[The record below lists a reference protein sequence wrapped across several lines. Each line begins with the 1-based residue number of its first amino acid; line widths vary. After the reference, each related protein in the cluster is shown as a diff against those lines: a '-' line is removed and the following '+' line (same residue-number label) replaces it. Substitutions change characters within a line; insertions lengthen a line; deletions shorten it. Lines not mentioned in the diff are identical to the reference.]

1 MEEPCPNPSPEA
13 VAPNERVILL
23 LGSDHSD
30 WAERLAQAAPTRGID
45 CVRAR
50 DLDDAQ
56 KLLAGRR
63 PETILVSGPAEEAE
77 LGEHLAALFSGAQ
90 LALEQPAPRTT
101 EEFLQ
106 QLDPLLIRA
115 GARSQHQAVLVIQCL
130 PEGLEAQDES
140 GESSGTMTIL
150 RERLKNS
157 LRETDLFTVP
167 GLDGAAMRYA
177 GGDSHELI
185 VSFSLERAHDASNVG
200 RRLMELLGR
209 PCELGDQ
216 ATLPEFNGG
225 IAIYPEDGR
234 DAKVLLDAARSA
246 ASDARRDGGGAM
258 RYHEPSL
265 NRAAFEI
272 LSMETSLRRA
282 LNQREFEVHY
292 QPKVDLTSERI
303 VGMEALVRWRHP
315 ELGMISPA
323 QFIPIAEQT
332 GLITDL
338 GDYVLR
344 QACEDS
350 ILWQKAGLSPILMAV
365 NLSSVQFRDR
375 GLYDRVMQVVQ
386 ETGMDPRFLELELTE
401 STLMDDAES
410 AVTVLKRFKRHGI
423 HVSIDDFGTGYSS
436 LAYLRRFP
444 IDALKID
451 RSFITDINTNA
462 DDAAISTSIILMGR
476 SLRLRV
482 IAEGVETKSQLSF
495 LKVMNCDEVQGY
507 FFSPPV
513 PTDKAQELLRKNQ
526 QLPSAGAPGLAA

>member
-1 MEEPCPNPSPEA
+1 MDNEPAPNPESSQPLPPP
-13 VAPNERVILL
+13 APLERVILL
-23 LGSDHSD
+23 LGAEHSE
-30 WAERLAQAAPTRGID
+30 WTERLAQAAPARGID

-50 DLDDAQ
+50 DLDEAQ
-56 KLLAGRR
+56 RVLAGRR

-77 LGEHLAALFSGAQ
+77 LSQHLAALLSGVELTQAQ
-90 LALEQPAPRTT
+90 VEPRSS

-115 GARSQHQAVLVIQCL
+115 GARGQHQAVLAIQCL
-130 PEGLEAQDES
+130 PENHPGSAEEHSGLMDV
-140 GESSGTMTIL
+140 L
-150 RERLKNS
+150 RDRLRSS
-157 LRETDLFTVP
+157 LREVDLFTVP
-167 GLDGAAMRYA
+167 GLDGTGMRFT
-177 GGDSHELI
+177 GNGDNELI
-185 VSFSLERAHDASNVG
+185 VSFTLERPHDASNVG
-200 RRLMELLGR
+200 RRLMDMLAR
-209 PCELGDQ
+209 PCEIGDSV
-216 ATLPEFNGG
+216 ACPEFNGG
-225 IAIYPEDGR
+225 ISIYPEDGK
-234 DAKVLLDAARSA
+234 DARVLLDAARTA
-246 ASDARRDGGGAM
+246 AKDAARDGGGAM
-258 RYHEPSL
+258 RYHAPGL

-272 LSMETSLRRA
+272 LSMERSLRRA
-282 LNQREFEVHY
+282 LEDREFEVHY
-292 QPKVDLTSERI
+292 QPKVDIASERI
-303 VGMEALVRWRHP
+303 VGFEALVRWRHP

-344 QACEDS
+344 QSCEDAIAWS
-350 ILWQKAGLSPILMAV
+350 KDGLAPITMAV
-365 NLSSVQFRDR
+365 NLSSIQFRDPH
-375 GLYDRVMQVVQ
+375 LYDRVMAVVT

-423 HVSIDDFGTGYSS
+423 HISIDDFGTGYSS

-476 SLRLRV
+476 SLRLKV

-495 LKVMNCDEVQGY
+495 LRVMNCDEVQGY

-513 PTDKAQELLRKNQ
+513 PAAKAVDLLREDQ
-526 QLPSAGAPGLAA
+526 QPRTDAAAA